1 VCPTGKKGKKDMGIA
16 IIRVEKITNSGSATG
31 KTEHNYRLKEVTNA
45 DPNKEH
51 LNKEYIN
58 HNKENIWDICNKRI
72 EDVGVV
78 RVRKDAVRGME
89 FILTASPDV
98 FSRDQNGVTNDF
110 RNTKYVKANLDFL
123 KNKYGDNLVAFTLH
137 QDEKTPHIHAV
148 VVPITDKG
156 RLSAKEMF
164 NPKTLKE
171 LQTEYAEAMKPFG
184 LERGLEGSKAT
195 HLSMKQMYAL
205 HNSTEKSIEEDLEP
219 PILDLKVDTPS
230 RIELLNPLGWATQQN
245 EILAEKGRLS
255 MLQLQQYV
263 QKAKSIALENTKAK
277 RQADEL
283 KKDNIR
289 LNRLISALEDK
300 YHEQFLIDKK
310 HLQEDLAI
318 AQKRQSRSVEEH
330 ENFILDLISG
340 KIDSD
345 DLLDM
350 AKEIINENGYDGD
363 DETILNLLQKGR
375 LKQ

>member
-1 VCPTGKKGKKDMGIA
+1 
-16 IIRVEKITNSGSATG
+16 
-31 KTEHNYRLKEVTNA
+31 
-45 DPNKEH
+45 
-51 LNKEYIN
+51 
-58 HNKENIWDICNKRI
+58 
-72 EDVGVV
+72 
-78 RVRKDAVRGME
+78 
-89 FILTASPDV
+89 
-98 FSRDQNGVTNDF
+98 
-110 RNTKYVKANLDFL
+110 
-123 KNKYGDNLVAFTLH
+123 
-137 QDEKTPHIHAV
+137 
-148 VVPITDKG
+148 
-156 RLSAKEMF
+156 
-164 NPKTLKE
+164 
-171 LQTEYAEAMKPFG
+171 
-184 LERGLEGSKAT
+184 
-195 HLSMKQMYAL
+195 
-205 HNSTEKSIEEDLEP
+205 
-219 PILDLKVDTPS
+219 
-230 RIELLNPLGWATQQN
+230 
-245 EILAEKGRLS
+245 LAEKGRLS

-318 AQKRQSRSVEEH
+318 AQKRQSRSVEKH